1 MGAIDVFDGAG
12 LKTFGEAI
20 VFFAAHVAVGF
31 VEELNRAVQA
41 AGPIET
47 RIDGDVIVDVFAVVD
62 RSLFDFKDGS
72 VDFFDSFAFL
82 FSALATIGTFEVG
95 ARIAQ
100 IGQSM
105 QICGVLATRSSR
117 SGGYCGVD
125 RREQYRSQRC
135 DCEFRQ
141 ALNLFDSPKVSF

>member
-1 MGAIDVFDGAG
+1 M
-12 LKTFGEAI
+12 
-20 VFFAAHVAVGF
+20 GF
-31 VEELNRAVQA
+31 VEQFDGSVQA
-41 AGPIET
+41 AGPIEM
-47 RIDGDVIVDVFAVVD
+47 RVDGHVIVDILAIID
-62 RSLFDFKDGS
+62 RGALDFKDGGI
-72 VDFFDSFAFL
+72 DFLDSLAFL

-125 RREQYRSQRC
+125 RSDQRRAQHC
-135 DCEFRQ
+135 HCEFGQ
-141 ALNLFDSPKVSF
+141 ALHFSTLLKVSF